1 MIMYVH
7 FKTVSDSLRKSTS
20 MVTEPLALSESRT
33 VTSISKTD
41 GSELNALFVS
51 ALLDV
56 RSLDATVIATQMIL
70 SYSGRTGLPRIPT
83 LSITTVICLR

>member
-1 MIMYVH
+1 
-7 FKTVSDSLRKSTS
+7 

-70 SYSGRTGLPRIPT
+70 SYYGRTGLPRIPT